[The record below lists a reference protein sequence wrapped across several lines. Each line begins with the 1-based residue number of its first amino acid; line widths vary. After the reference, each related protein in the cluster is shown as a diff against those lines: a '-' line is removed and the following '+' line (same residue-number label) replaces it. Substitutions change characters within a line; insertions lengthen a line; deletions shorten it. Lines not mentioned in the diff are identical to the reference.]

1 MECFSSSQVNFIQ
14 VNDDANNWLMDFY
27 IFLTV

>member
-14 VNDDANNWLMDFY
+14 VNDDANNWLIDFY